1 MPNNAVRADGEAVP
15 AANHMN
21 RRHALALA
29 ATGITTALTGLAV
42 ATGAAKE
49 PSVAAL
55 IEAHKLAWADL
66 DAATGR
72 LSDIEEAAGLPPVQ
86 VQWSRLRV
94 GVNMDG
100 SEDWKP
106 LYAHSEDDV
115 NRNLD
120 REVSVLRSIFKGSPT
135 IAEKV
140 EQRRQRLLNE
150 LREKQAER
158 DVAEAACGITAATEA
173 QEAASD
179 VEGECLDALIAHQFH
194 TVEDIRLAASYL
206 REQYQAG
213 SVPRASLVDFVTA
226 LAGRPS

>member
-1 MPNNAVRADGEAVP
+1 MRNTVP
-15 AANHMN
+15 AAGEAMPAANQIN
-21 RRHALALA
+21 RRNALALA
-29 ATGITTALTGLAV
+29 ATGIASALTGLA
-42 ATGAAKE
+42 ASTAAAKA
-49 PSVAAL
+49 PSISAL
-55 IEAHKLAWADL
+55 IEAHRSAWADL
-66 DAATGR
+66 DAATGY
-72 LSDIEEAAGLPPVQ
+72 LSDIEEAAALPPVQ

-120 REVSVLRSIFKGSPT
+120 REVSVLRSVFKDSPT
-135 IAEKV
+135 ITEKV

-158 DVAEAACGITAATEA
+158 DAAEAACGITAATAA

-179 VEGECLDALIAHQFH
+179 AEGECLDALIGHQFH

-206 REQYQAG
+206 REQYQTG
-213 SVPRASLVDFVTA
+213 NVPRASLVDFVSA
-226 LAGRPS
+226 LAGRSS